1 MNTAA
6 FRSAAGGP
14 CQSRLQDVPLPIVVH
29 AVAMQDVVE
38 GGGSPMT
45 ERRNEREQRFRRKEL
60 VKGIL
65 GGCSVILFAAAII
78 AGAVLWRASWYA
90 E

>member
-1 MNTAA
+1 
-6 FRSAAGGP
+6 
-14 CQSRLQDVPLPIVVH
+14 
-29 AVAMQDVVE
+29 
-38 GGGSPMT
+38 MT
-45 ERRNEREQRFRRKEL
+45 ERRNEREQRIRRKEL